1 MGNFLLHLHIFSV
14 DEFLLIELD
23 SDLCEAWFD
32 WVSVWLTLILLL
44 EVSNKY
50 LIILIYSMSN
60 NGAMLYESNLRVSGT
75 VVFNE
80 WYYPAVPEPLRKN
93 KLSLKKVICK

>member
-1 MGNFLLHLHIFSV
+1 M
-14 DEFLLIELD
+14 
-23 SDLCEAWFD
+23 A
-32 WVSVWLTLILLL
+32 LILLL
-44 EVSNKY
+44 EVSHKY

-80 WYYPAVPEPLRKN
+80 
-93 KLSLKKVICK
+93 

>member
-1 MGNFLLHLHIFSV
+1 MGNFLLQLHIFSL
-14 DEFLLIELD
+14 DEFLLIKLD

-32 WVSVWLTLILLL
+32 WVSLWMAWILLL
-44 EVSNKY
+44 EMSNKY

-75 VVFNE
+75 VVLMSDITQQFQSHYE
-80 WYYPAVPEPLRKN
+80 RI
-93 KLSLKKVICK
+93 S